1 MSLLLLL
8 SSFFAGILTVLAPC
22 VLPLLPVIISGSVS
36 GDTKDRRRPFIVAAS
51 LAVSLLVFTLF
62 FKATTLFISVPT
74 SVITAV
80 SGGIIVVVGIV
91 MLTPIL
97 YEKVILLFNLQ
108 AKSQQLLG
116 AGRGKGTILG
126 PIIIGAAL
134 GPVFSSC
141 SPVYLY
147 ILATVLPVNIG
158 VALVYLAAYIAGLA
172 STLLLVGILGQKLI
186 RHLDWAVNPKG
197 WFVRIMAVAFII
209 VGFMVISGLDKQ
221 LQIYVTEHTPF
232 DFDSISSK
240 LIP

>member
-1 MSLLLLL
+1 MSILLLI
-8 SSFFAGILTVLAPC
+8 SSFSAGILTILAPC

-36 GDTKDRRRPFIVAAS
+36 GDTQDKRRPFIVAAS

-62 FKATTLFISVPT
+62 FKATTLFINVPT
-74 SVITAV
+74 GTITAV
-80 SGGIIVVVGIV
+80 SGGIIVAIGIV
-91 MLTPIL
+91 MLQPAL
-97 YEKVILLFNLQ
+97 YEKLILTFNLQ

-116 AGRGKGTILG
+116 AGRGKGMVLG

-147 ILATVLPVNIG
+147 ILATVLPANIG

-172 STLLLVGILGQKLI
+172 GMLLLVGILGQKLV
-186 RHLDWAVNPKG
+186 RRLGWAVNPKG
-197 WFVRIMAVAFII
+197 LFTRIMAIVFII
-209 VGFMVISGLDKQ
+209 VGFMVMSGLDKQ
-221 LQIYVTEHTPF
+221 LQTYVAEHTPF